1 MHQVITIHVGPVET
15 NCYLV
20 CNPDR
25 KQLLIIDPG
34 AEADRIKEQIA
45 RTGMAPK
52 AILLTHGHFDHIG
65 AVKNLALEYGI
76 PVIVGEDEKEFL
88 TDLDKVVPNAFGDS
102 IDKDLFRIEPDYYCK
117 DGELLEYGGLYITCL
132 ATPGH
137 TAGGISYFLPT
148 EKVVFSGD
156 TLFLECIG
164 RTDFE
169 TGDAGVLVDSIRTR
183 LYSLPPET
191 LVFPGHGP
199 ATNIEYEKRYNL
211 YTWEKSER
219 EGTEKMSKTNTV
231 LASLLRKKKQ

>member
-20 CNPDR
+20 CNPDC
-25 KQLLIIDPG
+25 KQLLILDPG

-45 RTGMAPK
+45 RTGMTPK

-76 PVIVGEDEKEFL
+76 PVVAGEDEKDFL
-88 TDLDKVVPNAFGDS
+88 ADLDKVVPSAFRDS
-102 IDKDLFRIEPDYYCK
+102 VDKDLFHIEPDCYCK
-117 DGELLEYGGLYITCL
+117 DGELLEYAGFYITCL

-137 TAGGISYFLPT
+137 TIGGISYFLPT
-148 EKVVFSGD
+148 EKIVFSGD

-169 TGDAGVLVDSIRTR
+169 TGDNKVLVESIRTK
-183 LYSLPPET
+183 LYDLPAET

-211 YTWEKSER
+211 YTWEKSEHG
-219 EGTEKMSKTNTV
+219 EAEKTSRTGKTLT
-231 LASLLRKKKQ
+231 SLLHRKK